1 MIRNEAQ
8 KRGWIFDAI
17 LQIGQ
22 IEAGMEHSDEQIC
35 NIYHDMS
42 ENNGDLDEITK
53 LTEELADNRELLEI
67 DYQDRVV
74 LQNMVFDAIPD
85 SNKHYWC
92 RLKHAAT
99 AFAKAAENYHA
110 SKLHPEFEQHLVRAG
125 QRLAIVCS
133 RAFGMEVMDCL
144 RCVSDSLS
152 GQEQPE
158 YQVADLSITP
168 KEEKIDSTNWQ

>member
-1 MIRNEAQ
+1 MTAMNDAQ

-35 NIYHDMS
+35 NIYHDMK
-42 ENNGDLDEITK
+42 ENDGDLATIEA
-53 LTEELADNRELLEI
+53 LTEELVDNRALLEL
-67 DYQDRVV
+67 DYEDRVS
-74 LQNMVFDAIPD
+74 LQNMVFDTIPD

-110 SKLHPEFEQHLVRAG
+110 SKLHPEFEMHLVRAG
-125 QRLAIVCS
+125 QRLAIICS
-133 RAFGMEVMDCL
+133 RAFGMQVMDCL

-152 GQEQPE
+152 VQQEASQN
-158 YQVADLSITP
+158 VLADLSAT
-168 KEEKIDSTNWQ
+168 KIQEVK

>member
-1 MIRNEAQ
+1 MTQRTDAQ

-17 LQIGQ
+17 LQLGQ

-42 ENNGDLDEITK
+42 ENSGDVEEIQR
-53 LTEELADNRELLEI
+53 LTDELADNRDLLDI
-67 DYQDRVV
+67 DYQDRVS
-74 LQNMVFDAIPD
+74 LQNMIFDAIPG

-99 AFAKAAENYHA
+99 VFAKAAENYHA

-125 QRLAIVCS
+125 QRLAIITS

-152 GQEQPE
+152 AQETPAT
-158 YQVADLSITP
+158 VVTDLSISAHKIDTP
-168 KEEKIDSTNWQ
+168 KQ

>member
-1 MIRNEAQ
+1 MIRNDAQ

-35 NIYHDMS
+35 NIYHDMD
-42 ENNGDLDEITK
+42 ENSGDLSEIEA
-53 LTEELADNRELLEI
+53 LTEELADNRALLEI
-67 DYQDRVV
+67 DYEDRVS
-74 LQNMVFDAIPD
+74 LQNMVFDAIPE

-92 RLKHAAT
+92 RLKHAAIV
-99 AFAKAAENYHA
+99 FAKAAENYHA
-110 SKLHPEFEQHLVRAG
+110 SKLHPEFEKHLVRAG
-125 QRLAIVCS
+125 QRLAIICS

-152 GQEQPE
+152 GKEQPE
-158 YQVADLSITP
+158 TQTADLAIV
-168 KEEKIDSTNWQ
+168 KIEPSDK